1 MPCDSMVE
9 IAPASTSARGDPSG
23 EEADGGISVERRE
36 KHSAVCKWLIPA
48 FSKLKQRTTRC
59 LWSKYFEVGG
69 YDCRLLVYP
78 AGRQKAE
85 QGLLSYYLHQSQ

>member
-1 MPCDSMVE
+1 MVE
-9 IAPASTSARGDPSG
+9 FAPASSTGRGDPSG

-36 KHSAVCKWLIPA
+36 KYSAVCKWLIPA

-78 AGRQKAE
+78 AGREVCRARPMSRVR
-85 QGLLSYYLHQSQ
+85 LSYVPL